1 MNTQILFRSRPA
13 GEPHESNFRRVQ
25 HGIPTPLAGEI
36 LCRTIW
42 LSLDPYMRSR
52 MNEGRTYTDAVDFGD
67 VMPGGTVGQIVES
80 HASGWSAGDFVLGHG
95 GWQSYWISDGR
106 DLRKLDPAMAPISTA
121 LGVLGMPGLTAYA
134 TVVDVADVKSGETV
148 VVSAAAGAV
157 GSAAGQIAKLRGC
170 RVVGLAGSDEKCR
183 WVTEELGFDACI
195 NYKTAASLG
204 GAIAKA
210 CPDGVDVYV
219 ENVGGSVGE
228 AAMRNLKVGGRVAL
242 VGLIAHYNERKH
254 HTGMDISPLIFKR
267 ATMKGMLVLD
277 HMNLMPDFLRDVSA
291 WLRDGKLKYRE
302 TIVEGIDNAPL
313 AFLKLFH
320 GENVGKLL
328 VQAAADPTRG
338 PGSC

>member
-13 GEPHESNFRRVQ
+13 GEPHESNFRCVQ
-25 HGIPTPLAGEI
+25 HGIPTPVAGEI

-52 MNEGRTYTDAVDFGD
+52 MNEGRTYTDGVDFGD

-80 HASGWSAGDFVLGHG
+80 HVDGWEAGDYVAGHG
-95 GWQSYWISDGR
+95 GWQSYWVTDGR
-106 DLRKLDPAMAPISTA
+106 DLRKLDPSAAPISTA

-134 TVVDVADVKSGETV
+134 TVIDVAEVNDAETV

-157 GSAAGQIAKLRGC
+157 GSAAGQIAKIRGS

-183 WVTEELGFDACI
+183 WVTGELGFDACI
-195 NYKTAASLG
+195 NYKTEAKLVE
-204 GAIAKA
+204 AIAKA

-219 ENVGGSVGE
+219 ENVGGAVGE

-242 VGLIAHYNERKH
+242 VGLISQYNERKH
-254 HTGMDISPLIFKR
+254 HAGMDISALIFKR

-277 HMNLMPDFLRDVSA
+277 HMHRMPDFLRDASA
-291 WLRDGKLKYRE
+291 WLREGTLKYRE
-302 TIVEGIDNAPL
+302 TIVDGIDNAPQ

-320 GENVGKLL
+320 GENIGKLL
-328 VQAAADPTRG
+328 VQVAADPTRTHQ
-338 PGSC
+338 S